1 MYYPNR
7 RERRKA
13 LFAPEHKQNNRSRS
27 RGRGLALAPRYT
39 EEEINAKGITTIERL
54 RRMRCLK
61 NIKLT
66 YA

>member
-7 RERRKA
+7 RERRKE
-13 LFAPEHKQNNRSRS
+13 LFAPEHKQNNRSRGL
-27 RGRGLALAPRYT
+27 GRGLSLAPRYT
-39 EEEINAKGITTIERL
+39 QDEINAKGITTIERL
-54 RRMRCLK
+54 RRARSLK